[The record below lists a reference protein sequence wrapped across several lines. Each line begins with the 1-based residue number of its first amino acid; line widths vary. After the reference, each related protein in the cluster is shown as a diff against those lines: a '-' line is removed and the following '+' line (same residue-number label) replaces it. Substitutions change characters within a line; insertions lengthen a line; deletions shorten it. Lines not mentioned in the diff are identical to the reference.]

1 MRRLMSNG
9 RVPKRVTPAPTNIT
23 QEPMSGDRA
32 RTLIL
37 GHRGSDGMRVLGH
50 LDLSGATNLSHLP
63 ENLTCESLDLSDC
76 RHITTLPKGLH
87 VSHWIEIAGSG
98 ITALPGGHGFFL
110 RWRGVHVSDR
120 HAFASDSLTG
130 QEILRTDNV
139 EIRRV
144 LIDRI
149 GYETFL
155 HQVGGV
161 IRDRDTDAGGERQ
174 LICIAFEDDEP
185 LLLLKVICPS
195 TGHLHVLRVPP
206 YMDTCHQSAAWIAG
220 FDNPDDYYP
229 AIEA

>member
-9 RVPKRVTPAPTNIT
+9 RVPKRVTSAPTNIT

-37 GHRGSDGMRVLGH
+37 GHRAADGMRVLGH
-50 LDLSGATNLSHLP
+50 LDLSGATNISHLP
-63 ENLTCESLDLSDC
+63 ENLTCESLDISDC
-76 RHITTLPKGLH
+76 QHITTLPKGLH
-87 VSHWIEIAGSG
+87 VTHWIEIAGSG
-98 ITALPGGHGFFL
+98 ITSLPGGHGFFL
-110 RWRGVHVSDR
+110 RWRGVHVTDR

-144 LIDRI
+144 LIERI

-155 HQVGGV
+155 QQVGGV